1 MKKISIIVGS
11 LRRASIARKLAEN
24 IVGMFPHDWKV
35 QIVEIRHLPLY
46 DCDYDDPKEV
56 EKPTPE
62 SYLAFRSTMKS
73 SDGIFFVTAENNR
86 LIPTCVKNVVDI
98 CSKPNN
104 DVAFKGK
111 PVGIISHSIG
121 KMGGYSSQKS
131 LRLALSYFNAKY
143 VDQPE
148 AFIGNSNLLFEEE
161 SNTIKNESTKT
172 FIQNYVNRFV
182 DLVEKENKKQ

>member
-11 LRRASIARKLAEN
+11 LRRASIARKLAVNVVE
-24 IVGMFPHDWKV
+24 MFPKDWAV
-35 QIVEIRHLPLY
+35 NIVEIRDLPLY

-56 EKPTPE
+56 EKPVPE
-62 SYLAFRSTMKS
+62 CYKAFRKEMKG
-73 SDGIFFVTAENNR
+73 SDGVFFVTAENNR
-86 LIPTCVKNVVDI
+86 LVPACVKNVVDI
-98 CSKPNN
+98 CSKPND

-111 PVGIISHSIG
+111 PVGIISHSVG

-148 AFIGNSNLLFEEE
+148 AFIGNSNLLFDEG
-161 SNTIKNESTKT
+161 STVIKNESTRE
-172 FIQNYVNRFV
+172 FMQNYVDRFV
-182 DLVEKENKKQ
+182 ALVEKEG